1 MDHVRLGRTGL
12 KVSRLCLGCMSYG
25 SPKWRSWVLDEEQS
39 RPFIRRALELG
50 IDFFDT
56 ADVYSL
62 GESERVV
69 GKALKDFARRDEVVI
84 ATKVRFALGPGANDQ
99 GLSRKHIM
107 ASIDAS
113 LQRLQ
118 TDHVDLYQ
126 IHRFDYETPI
136 EETLEA
142 LHDVVKAGKAR
153 YVGASSMYAWQLM
166 KMLGVARAHGWTEFV
181 SMQPQYNLIYREE
194 EREMLPL
201 CQSEGIGVIPWS
213 PLARGFLAGG
223 RPKPGE
229 GDTERARTDELSN
242 RMYYRPGDFEI
253 VDAVTEI
260 AKAHGVPNM
269 QVALAWVLRHPAVTS
284 PIIGATKPHH
294 LDDALAALKVALT
307 DDDVERLRKLY
318 KPKPVIDHQ

>member
-1 MDHVRLGRTGL
+1 MDYVRLGTTGL
-12 KVSRLCLGCMSYG
+12 KVSRICLGCMSFG
-25 SPKWRSWVLDEEQS
+25 SAKWAPWALDEEGA
-39 RPFIRRALELG
+39 RPFFRRALELG
-50 IDFFDT
+50 YNFFDT
-56 ADVYSL
+56 ADVYSQ
-62 GESERVV
+62 GESERIT
-69 GKALKDFARRDEVVI
+69 GAALKEYAKRDEVVI
-84 ATKVRFALGPGANDQ
+84 ATKVRGAMGSDVNNQ

-113 LQRLQ
+113 LRRLQ

-126 IHRFDYETPI
+126 IHRFDYDTPI

-153 YVGASSMYAWQLM
+153 YVGASSMYAWQFM
-166 KMLGVARAHGWTEFV
+166 KMLAVAKARGLTQFV

-201 CQSEGIGVIPWS
+201 CQSEGVGVIPWS

-223 RPKPGE
+223 RQKPKE
-229 GDTERARTDELSN
+229 GNTERARSDQMSA
-242 RMYYRPGDFEI
+242 RMYFREADFRI

-260 AKAHGVPNM
+260 ARAHEVPNM

-284 PIIGATKPHH
+284 PIIGATKLSH
-294 LDDALAALKVALT
+294 LDDAVAALAVKLN
-307 DDDVERLRKLY
+307 DEEIERLRKLY

>member
-25 SPKWRSWVLDEEQS
+25 SPKWRSWVLDEQAS
-39 RPFIRRALELG
+39 LPFIRRALELG
-50 IDFFDT
+50 INFFDT

-62 GESERVV
+62 GESERVL
-69 GKALKDFARRDEVVI
+69 GTALKELVGRDEVVI
-84 ATKVRFALGPGANDQ
+84 ATKVRAAMGKDPNNQ

-113 LQRLQ
+113 LRRLQ

-136 EETLEA
+136 EETIEA
-142 LHDVVKAGKAR
+142 LDDVVKSGKAR
-153 YVGASSMYAWQLM
+153 YVGASSMYAWQFM
-166 KMLGVARAHGWTEFV
+166 KMLGVARAAGLTPFV
-181 SMQPQYNLIYREE
+181 AMQPQYNLIYREE

-201 CQSEGIGVIPWS
+201 CQAEGIGVIPWS

-223 RPKPGE
+223 RIKPGE
-229 GDTERARTDELSN
+229 GDTERARTDEISSRL
-242 RMYYRPGDFEI
+242 YYREADFTI

-260 AKAHGVPNM
+260 AGAHGVPNM

-294 LDDALAALKVALT
+294 LDDAIAALSLKLS
-307 DDDVERLRKLY
+307 DEELERLRKLY

>member
-1 MDHVRLGRTGL
+1 MDYVRLGRTGL

-25 SPKWRSWVLDEEQS
+25 SPKWRPWVLDEEAS

-50 IDFFDT
+50 INFFDT

-62 GESERVV
+62 GESERVL
-69 GKALKDFARRDEVVI
+69 GAALKDLAPRHEVVI
-84 ATKVRFALGPGANDQ
+84 ATKVRFALGKGPNDQ

-113 LQRLQ
+113 LRRLQ

-136 EETLEA
+136 EETIEA
-142 LHDVVKAGKAR
+142 LHDVVKAGKALH
-153 YVGASSMYAWQLM
+153 VGASSMYAWQFM
-166 KMLGVARAHGWTEFV
+166 KMIELARAHGQTPFV
-181 SMQPQYNLIYREE
+181 AMQPQYNLIYREE

-201 CQSEGIGVIPWS
+201 CLAEGIGVIPWS

-223 RPKPGE
+223 RTAPMQGE
-229 GDTERARTDELSN
+229 TERARSDELSA
-242 RMYYRPGDFEI
+242 RMYYREEDFAI
-253 VDAVTEI
+253 VDAVSEI
-260 AKAHGVPNM
+260 ARAHGVPNM
-269 QVALAWVLRHPAVTS
+269 QVALQWVLRHPAVSS

-294 LDDALAALKVALT
+294 LDDAVAALSLQLG
-307 DDDVERLRKLY
+307 DDELERLRKLY